1 MTNLLVTVI
10 VKLDMFKIK
19 DKKLAEQIEKGPIK
33 KEQFESLLKK
43 ACEQKPKPSPK
54 SSKT

>member
-1 MTNLLVTVI
+1 MLE
-10 VKLDMFKIK
+10 IK
-19 DKKLAEQIEKGPIK
+19 DKKLAEQVEKNPIT
-33 KEQFESLLKK
+33 KEQFEVVLKK

>member
-1 MTNLLVTVI
+1 
-10 VKLDMFKIK
+10 MFKIK
-19 DKKLAEQIEKGPIK
+19 DKKLAEQIEKDPIN

>member
-1 MTNLLVTVI
+1 VE
-10 VKLDMFKIK
+10 IK
-19 DKKLAEQIEKGPIK
+19 DKKLAEQIKKNPIA
-33 KEQFESLLKK
+33 KEQFEAVLEK